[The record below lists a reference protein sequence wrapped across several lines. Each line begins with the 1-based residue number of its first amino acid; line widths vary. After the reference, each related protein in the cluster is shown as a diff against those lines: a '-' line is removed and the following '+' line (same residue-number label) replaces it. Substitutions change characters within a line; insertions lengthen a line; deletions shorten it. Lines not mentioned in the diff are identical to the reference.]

1 MGQVL
6 VPDVDE
12 AVIEALT
19 ARAMARGVS
28 LEQEARDVLTQA
40 ARPDR
45 RALLAEID
53 RIRAMTPVPPP
64 DADDPLAEDL
74 IRADRDGAESLPRA
88 MTAILP
94 SQAG

>member
-12 AVIEALT
+12 AAIEALT

-28 LEQEARDVLTQA
+28 LEQEARDVLTRA

-45 RALLAEID
+45 TALSAEID
-53 RIRAMTPVPPP
+53 RIRAMAPEPPP
-64 DADDPLAEDL
+64 DAEYPLAEDL
-74 IRADRDGAESLPRA
+74 IRADRDGAAFLPRA
-88 MTAILP
+88 MTATMP
-94 SQAG
+94 SQPD